1 MSNWNLRLIGYNDDL
16 SIGLQLNFDGR
27 NEVSLSRIQLLA
39 FALFPTVV
47 AVVAFDEPTEQV
59 RPVRPVHADR
69 QRGRPAR
76 RRRPHHLSPARIAPQ
91 IAPIMISGS

>member
-27 NEVSLSRIQLLA
+27 NQVSLNRIQLLA

-59 RPVRPVHADR
+59 G
-69 QRGRPAR
+69 QY
-76 RRRPHHLSPARIAPQ
+76 APYTLTVNGVVQ
-91 IAPIMISGS
+91 PGGGGPIT